1 VPFPVDSKFP
11 DLNQKDFHIFPRTDN
26 ISSYSRRKWVLD
38 TFFAAFL
45 LVLLFPLL
53 FFTTI
58 LLFVLNGQVLY
69 SKPRI
74 GFNQKPFTI
83 LKFVTMI
90 PNSHNMTYGTMTIGN
105 DPRITPIGRILR
117 KFKIDELPQLW
128 NVLIGNMSFVGPRPL
143 DKSEFDCYS
152 DEVKNKIYSVKPGI
166 TGVGSIVFR
175 NEDKILSDPTVS
187 PISLYKQK
195 IAPHKGELELW
206 YLENQSF
213 YVDFMILLLTGL
225 AIFVP
230 NNQLIYRVFP
240 SLPVKP
246 F

>member
-1 VPFPVDSKFP
+1 MPFPVDSNLQNF
-11 DLNQKDFHIFPRTDN
+11 NRKDIHTFPRPSD
-26 ISSYSRRKWVLD
+26 ISSYSRSKWVTD

-45 LVLLFPLL
+45 LILLFPLL
-53 FFTTI
+53 LFTVL
-58 LLFVLNGQVLY
+58 LLFVSNRQVLY

-74 GFNQKPFTI
+74 GYNLKPFTI
-83 LKFVTMI
+83 FKFVTMI
-90 PNSHNMTYGTMTIGN
+90 PNSHNMTYGTMTVGN
-105 DPRITPIGRILR
+105 DPRITPVGRILR

-143 DKSEFDCYS
+143 DTSEFDCYPQQIK
-152 DEVKNKIYSVKPGI
+152 DIIYTVKPGI

-187 PISLYKQK
+187 PFNLYKQK

-213 YVDFMILLLTGL
+213 YVDFMILMLTGF
-225 AIFVP
+225 AIFAP
-230 NNQLIYRVFP
+230 DNQLIYNVFP
-240 SLPVKP
+240 TLPVKP

>member
-1 VPFPVDSKFP
+1 
-11 DLNQKDFHIFPRTDN
+11 
-26 ISSYSRRKWVLD
+26 
-38 TFFAAFL
+38 
-45 LVLLFPLL
+45 
-53 FFTTI
+53 
-58 LLFVLNGQVLY
+58 
-69 SKPRI
+69 
-74 GFNQKPFTI
+74 
-83 LKFVTMI
+83 MI
-90 PNSHNMTYGTMTIGN
+90 RNSHNMTYGTMTIGN

-143 DKSEFDCYS
+143 DKSEFDCYPQNIK
-152 DEVKNKIYSVKPGI
+152 DVIYTVKPGI

>member
-1 VPFPVDSKFP
+1 MNPVHSGFYSLFKR
-11 DLNQKDFHIFPRTDN
+11 IFD
-26 ISSYSRRKWVLD
+26 IMG
-38 TFFAAFL
+38 AIFL
-45 LVLLFPLL
+45 LCILSPLIVLTSFLL
-53 FFTTI
+53 
-58 LLFVLNGQVLY
+58 LLLNGNVIY
-69 SKPRI
+69 AKPRI
-74 GFNQKPFTI
+74 GFQSKSFTI

-152 DEVKNKIYSVKPGI
+152 DEVKNIIYTVKPGI
-166 TGVGSIVFR
+166 TGIGSIIFR

-230 NNQLIYRVFP
+230 NNQLIYSVFP
-240 SLPVKP
+240 TLPVKP

>member
-11 DLNQKDFHIFPRTDN
+11 DFNQKDFHTFPSRDN
-26 ISSYSRRKWVLD
+26 NYSYSRRKWFID

-53 FFTTI
+53 LFTVL
-58 LLFVLNGQVLY
+58 LLFILNRQVLY
-69 SKPRI
+69 TKPRI
-74 GFNQKPFTI
+74 GFNLKSFTI

-117 KFKIDELPQLW
+117 KLKIDELPQLW
-128 NVLIGNMSFVGPRPL
+128 NVIKGDMSFIGPRPL
-143 DKSEFDCYS
+143 DQSEFDCY
-152 DEVKNKIYSVKPGI
+152 DAEVKNIIYSVKPGI
-166 TGVGSIVFR
+166 TGIGSIIFR
-175 NEDKILSDPTVS
+175 NEDKILSHPSIS
-187 PISLYKQK
+187 PSVLYKEL
-195 IAPHKGELELW
+195 IAPYKGQLELW

-213 YVDFMILLLTGL
+213 YVDFMLLLLTL
-225 AIFVP
+225 VAIFVP
-230 NNQLIYRVFP
+230 NNGLVYKVFH

>member
-1 VPFPVDSKFP
+1 MKNESYHKFEKEVPLMNPTFSRFYRLCKRVFDIYGALLLLLILSP
-11 DLNQKDFHIFPRTDN
+11 LIFLT
-26 ISSYSRRKWVLD
+26 
-38 TFFAAFL
+38 AFL
-45 LVLLFPLL
+45 LLL
-53 FFTTI
+53 
-58 LLFVLNGQVLY
+58 LNRSIIY
-69 SKPRI
+69 AKPRI
-74 GFNQKPFTI
+74 GYQSKSFTI
-83 LKFVTMI
+83 FKFVTMI

-128 NVLIGNMSFVGPRPL
+128 NVFKGNMSFVGPRPL
-143 DKSEFDCYS
+143 DKSEFDCYPQHIK
-152 DEVKNKIYSVKPGI
+152 DIIYTVKPGI

>member
-1 VPFPVDSKFP
+1 MNP
-11 DLNQKDFHIFPRTDN
+11 T
-26 ISSYSRRKWVLD
+26 YSRFYRLCKRVFDIFGALLLLLILSPLIFL
-38 TFFAAFL
+38 TAFL
-45 LVLLFPLL
+45 LLL
-53 FFTTI
+53 
-58 LLFVLNGQVLY
+58 LNRNIIY
-69 SKPRI
+69 AKPRI
-74 GFNQKPFTI
+74 GFQSKSFTI
-83 LKFVTMI
+83 FKFVTMI

-117 KFKIDELPQLW
+117 KLKIDELPQLW
-128 NVLIGNMSFVGPRPL
+128 NVLKGDMSFTGPRPL

-166 TGVGSIVFR
+166 TGIGSIIFR
-175 NEDKILSDPTVS
+175 NEDKILSHPSIS
-187 PISLYKQK
+187 PSVLYKEL
-195 IAPHKGELELW
+195 IAPYKGQLELW

-213 YVDFMILLLTGL
+213 YVDFMLLILTLV

-230 NNQLIYRVFP
+230 NNGLVYKVFP

>member
-1 VPFPVDSKFP
+1 MNP
-11 DLNQKDFHIFPRTDN
+11 T
-26 ISSYSRRKWVLD
+26 YSRFYRLCKRVFDIFGALLLLLILSPLIFL
-38 TFFAAFL
+38 TAFL
-45 LVLLFPLL
+45 LLL
-53 FFTTI
+53 
-58 LLFVLNGQVLY
+58 LNRNIIY
-69 SKPRI
+69 AKPRI
-74 GFNQKPFTI
+74 GFQLKSFTI

-117 KFKIDELPQLW
+117 KLKIDELPQLW
-128 NVLIGNMSFVGPRPL
+128 NVLKGDMSFTGPRPL

-152 DEVKNKIYSVKPGI
+152 DEVKNKIYTVKPGI

-213 YVDFMILLLTGL
+213 YVDFMILILTGL

>member
-1 VPFPVDSKFP
+1 MNLTFSRFYRLCKRVFDIYGALLLLLILSPF
-11 DLNQKDFHIFPRTDN
+11 IFLT
-26 ISSYSRRKWVLD
+26 
-38 TFFAAFL
+38 AFL
-45 LVLLFPLL
+45 LLL
-53 FFTTI
+53 
-58 LLFVLNGQVLY
+58 LNRSIIY
-69 SKPRI
+69 AKPRI
-74 GFNQKPFTI
+74 GYQSKSFTI
-83 LKFVTMI
+83 FKFVTMI

-128 NVLIGNMSFVGPRPL
+128 NVFIGNMSFVGPRPL
-143 DKSEFDCYS
+143 DKSEFDCYPQHIK
-152 DEVKNKIYSVKPGI
+152 DIIYTVKPGI

>member
-1 VPFPVDSKFP
+1 MSPVYLRFYSLIKR
-11 DLNQKDFHIFPRTDN
+11 IFDIMGAIFLFCILSPL
-26 ISSYSRRKWVLD
+26 IVL
-38 TFFAAFL
+38 TSFL
-45 LVLLFPLL
+45 LLL
-53 FFTTI
+53 
-58 LLFVLNGQVLY
+58 LNGNVIY
-69 SKPRI
+69 AKPRI
-74 GFNQKPFTI
+74 GFQSKSFTI

-152 DEVKNKIYSVKPGI
+152 DEVKNIIYTVKPGI
-166 TGVGSIVFR
+166 TGIGSIIFR
-175 NEDKILSDPTVS
+175 NEDKILSDPSVS
-187 PISLYKQK
+187 PSILYREL
-195 IAPHKGELELW
+195 IAPYKGQLELW

-213 YVDFMILLLTGL
+213 YVDFLLLILTVV
-225 AIFVP
+225 AIFAP
-230 NNQLIYRVFP
+230 NNVLVYKVFP

>member
-1 VPFPVDSKFP
+1 MKNESYHKLGKEIVLMNPIHARLYSLYKR
-11 DLNQKDFHIFPRTDN
+11 IFD
-26 ISSYSRRKWVLD
+26 ILG
-38 TFFAAFL
+38 AIFL
-45 LVLLFPLL
+45 LLILSPLIL
-53 FFTTI
+53 FTTF
-58 LLFVLNGQVLY
+58 LLLLLNGKVIFA
-69 SKPRI
+69 KPRI

-90 PNSHNMTYGTMTIGN
+90 RNSHNMTYGTMTIGN

-143 DKSEFDCYS
+143 DKSEFDCYPQNIK
-152 DEVKNKIYSVKPGI
+152 DVIYTVKPGI

>member
-1 VPFPVDSKFP
+1 MGA
-11 DLNQKDFHIFPRTDN
+11 I
-26 ISSYSRRKWVLD
+26 
-38 TFFAAFL
+38 FL
-45 LVLLFPLL
+45 LCILSPLIVLTSFLL
-53 FFTTI
+53 
-58 LLFVLNGQVLY
+58 LLLNGNVIY
-69 SKPRI
+69 AKPRI
-74 GFNQKPFTI
+74 GFQSKSFTI

-152 DEVKNKIYSVKPGI
+152 DEVKNIIYTVKPGI
-166 TGVGSIVFR
+166 TGIGSIIFR
-175 NEDKILSDPTVS
+175 NEDKILSNPSVS
-187 PISLYKQK
+187 PSILYREL
-195 IAPHKGELELW
+195 IAPYKGQLELW

-213 YVDFMILLLTGL
+213 YVDFLLLILTIL
-225 AIFVP
+225 AIFAP
-230 NNQLIYRVFP
+230 NNVLVYKVFP
-240 SLPVKP
+240 SLPIKP

>member
-1 VPFPVDSKFP
+1 MNSKFP
-11 DLNQKDFHIFPRTDN
+11 DFNRKDFHTFPRPDN
-26 ISSYSRRKWVLD
+26 NSSYSGSKWVFD

-53 FFTTI
+53 LFTVL
-58 LLFVLNGQVLY
+58 LLFVWNRQVLY

-74 GFNQKPFTI
+74 GFNQKSFTI

-105 DPRITPIGRILR
+105 DPRITPIGSILR

-152 DEVKNKIYSVKPGI
+152 QHIKDVIYTVKPGI

-175 NEDKILSDPTVS
+175 NEDKILSDRTVS
-187 PISLYKQK
+187 PIILYKQK

-230 NNQLIYRVFP
+230 NNQIIYRVFP

>member
-1 VPFPVDSKFP
+1 MNSKFP
-11 DLNQKDFHIFPRTDN
+11 DFNRKDFHTFPCPDN
-26 ISSYSRRKWVLD
+26 NSSYLGSKWVID

-45 LVLLFPLL
+45 LILLFPLL
-53 FFTTI
+53 LFTVL

-74 GFNQKPFTI
+74 GFNLKPFTI

-128 NVLIGNMSFVGPRPL
+128 NVFIGNMSFVGPRPL
-143 DKSEFDCYS
+143 DKSEFDCYPQHIK
-152 DEVKNKIYSVKPGI
+152 DIIYTVKPGI

-213 YVDFMILLLTGL
+213 YVDFMILILTGL

>member
-1 VPFPVDSKFP
+1 MSPV
-11 DLNQKDFHIFPRTDN
+11 
-26 ISSYSRRKWVLD
+26 YSRFYSLIKRIFD
-38 TFFAAFL
+38 IMGAIFL
-45 LVLLFPLL
+45 LCILSPLIVLTSFLLFL
-53 FFTTI
+53 
-58 LLFVLNGQVLY
+58 LNGKVIY
-69 SKPRI
+69 AKPRI
-74 GFNQKPFTI
+74 GFQSKSFTI
-83 LKFVTMI
+83 LKFVTMV

-152 DEVKNKIYSVKPGI
+152 DEVKNIIYTVKPGI
-166 TGVGSIVFR
+166 TGVGSIIFR
-175 NEDKILSDPTVS
+175 NEDKILSDPSVS
-187 PISLYKQK
+187 PSILYREL
-195 IAPHKGELELW
+195 IAPYKGQLELW

-213 YVDFMILLLTGL
+213 YVDFLLLILTVV
-225 AIFVP
+225 AIFAP
-230 NNQLIYRVFP
+230 NNVLVYKVFP

>member
-1 VPFPVDSKFP
+1 MDSKLP
-11 DLNQKDFHIFPRTDN
+11 DFNQKDFHIFPRPDIN
-26 ISSYSRRKWVLD
+26 SSYSRRKWVVD
-38 TFFAAFL
+38 TFSAAFL
-45 LVLLFPLL
+45 LVLLLPLL
-53 FFTTI
+53 LFTVL
-58 LLFVLNGQVLY
+58 LLFVLNRQILY

-74 GFNQKPFTI
+74 GFNLQPFNI

-128 NVLIGNMSFVGPRPL
+128 NVFKGNMSFVGPRPL
-143 DKSEFDCYS
+143 DKSEFDCYPQHIK
-152 DEVKNKIYSVKPGI
+152 DVIYTVKPGI

-175 NEDKILSDPTVS
+175 NEDIILSDPTVS

>member
-1 VPFPVDSKFP
+1 MNP
-11 DLNQKDFHIFPRTDN
+11 T
-26 ISSYSRRKWVLD
+26 YSRFYRLCKRVYDIFGALLLLLILSPLIFL
-38 TFFAAFL
+38 TAFL
-45 LVLLFPLL
+45 LLL
-53 FFTTI
+53 
-58 LLFVLNGQVLY
+58 LNRNIIY
-69 SKPRI
+69 AKPRI
-74 GFNQKPFTI
+74 GFQLKSFTI

-117 KFKIDELPQLW
+117 KLKIDELPQLW
-128 NVLIGNMSFVGPRPL
+128 NVLKGDMSFTGPRPL

-166 TGVGSIVFR
+166 TGIGSIVFR